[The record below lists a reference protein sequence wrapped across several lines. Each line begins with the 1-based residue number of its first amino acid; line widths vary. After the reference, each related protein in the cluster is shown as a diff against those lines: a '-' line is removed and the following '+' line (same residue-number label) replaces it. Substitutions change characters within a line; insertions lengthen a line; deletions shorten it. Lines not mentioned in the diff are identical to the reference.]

1 MARTHT
7 QTKTSLQVTSTNL
20 GLIALLVV
28 NIKANKADIKKILP
42 YSAINSKAKPTLP
55 YSILNP
61 ETSSDS
67 PSAKSKGVRFVSAS
81 EIINHNPNKGKNIIA
96 LLQYTFSETNLL
108 NLNVSPLISRI
119 RIISANLTS

>member
-42 YSAINSKAKPTLP
+42 YSAINNRANPTLP
-55 YSILNP
+55 YSMLNP
-61 ETSSDS
+61 ETNSDS
-67 PSAKSKGVRFVSAS
+67 PSAKSNGVRFVSAN
-81 EIINHNPNKGKNIIA
+81 EIINHNPNKGKNINA

>member
-42 YSAINSKAKPTLP
+42 YSAINSKAKLTLP